1 MVFFSTALAVL
12 FTLVDSGIDRCI
24 GPEIGLTVKTSLAIS
39 HGENGENGEM
49 GKMGKKEKKEKK
61 EKREKREKKE
71 KM

>member
-1 MVFFSTALAVL
+1 ML
-12 FTLVDSGIDRCI
+12 FTLVDSGIDVVYTSI
-24 GPEIGLTVKTSLAIS
+24 GPEIGLTVKTSLSIS